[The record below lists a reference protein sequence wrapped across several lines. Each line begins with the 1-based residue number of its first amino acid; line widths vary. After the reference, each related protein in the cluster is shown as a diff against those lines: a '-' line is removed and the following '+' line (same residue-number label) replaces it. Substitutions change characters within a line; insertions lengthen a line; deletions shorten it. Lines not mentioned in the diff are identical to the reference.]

1 MNCNIHRKFF
11 YIIYNT
17 FMSSK
22 SQTLTITHARHVFN
36 LLIISQVLDYGFQF
50 FKSVNAIVQWQNVQW
65 SAVKYT
71 QLQLHYSKPLSSA
84 APAATLH
91 ATFQCDLSVAWWLS
105 RRAFDLRFTGCRLNS
120 RPVRF
125 HITQVNS
132 ALHPSGVAK
141 SSTCFYWG

>member
-50 FKSVNAIVQWQNVQW
+50 FKSVNAIVQ
-65 SAVKYT
+65 
-71 QLQLHYSKPLSSA
+71 
-84 APAATLH
+84 
-91 ATFQCDLSVAWWLS
+91 
-105 RRAFDLRFTGCRLNS
+105 
-120 RPVRF
+120 
-125 HITQVNS
+125 
-132 ALHPSGVAK
+132 
-141 SSTCFYWG
+141 